1 MGAQAGSSCWQGS
14 VWKRM
19 ASSSFATGQKPH
31 QSPPANNCVHEYDCT
46 TPQTAAVKRLSVWHC
61 TPDDVDGDD
70 DDDNNDKDLYKQ
82 GPYDASGKY
91 RKKK

>member
-31 QSPPANNCVHEYDCT
+31 QSPPVNNCVHEYDCT
-46 TPQTAAVKRLSVWHC
+46 TPWHC
-61 TPDDVDGDD
+61 TPDDDDDHDYDD
-70 DDDNNDKDLYKQ
+70 DDDDDDKDLY
-82 GPYDASGKY
+82 
-91 RKKK
+91 